1 MNFSEE
7 ESEMTPLVLAERCKA
22 SHNDTDKKFVN
33 IIYLYSFLNNTY
45 CIQVEENGKITN
57 YQFKH
62 INHRHELPEVM
73 FVDVNKQNVIKNK
86 GFHKTIFQFLKKVFK
101 KQIDSVIIFFII

>member
-45 CIQVEENGKITN
+45 CI
-57 YQFKH
+57 
-62 INHRHELPEVM
+62 
-73 FVDVNKQNVIKNK
+73 
-86 GFHKTIFQFLKKVFK
+86 
-101 KQIDSVIIFFII
+101 